1 MPKASRDYTEPWDW
15 KMSDSVEEA
24 DEADRCS
31 EAGDWFFHCF
41 HEITNTQEF
50 LICCKCEY
58 VEPFGGW
65 DK

>member
-1 MPKASRDYTEPWDW
+1 
-15 KMSDSVEEA
+15 MSDSVEEA